1 MRSVDKDKQRNRRI
15 VAHVTQS
22 EYESFAS
29 LCERRGVSLSTG
41 LRMILIHAID
51 RQGADLAPGPEGGFV
66 GAADLNEQ
74 TASAAHG
81 AGA

>member
-29 LCERRGVSLSTG
+29 ICERRGVSLSTG
-41 LRMILIHAID
+41 LRMILIHAIG
-51 RQGADLAPGPEGGFV
+51 RQGSGLAPVPEGGFA
-66 GAADLNEQ
+66 GAADSNEQ
-74 TASAAHG
+74 TAAAAHG
-81 AGA
+81 AAA